1 MKYRYVF
8 VKLGLNRIYPIVN
21 LDIELNQVTFQ
32 ESLNIYNTVSL
43 NDVILLTEKNNSKPI

>member
-43 NDVILLTEKNNSKPI
+43 NDVILLTEKRQQ